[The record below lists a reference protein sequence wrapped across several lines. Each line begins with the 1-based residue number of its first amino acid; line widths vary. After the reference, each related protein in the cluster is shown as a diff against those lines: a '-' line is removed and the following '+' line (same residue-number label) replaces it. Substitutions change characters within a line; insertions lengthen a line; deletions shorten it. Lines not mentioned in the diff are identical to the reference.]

1 MLLIYI
7 LIVLFVLLIGYQVYL
22 ANGTFGL
29 AIRPSKLIEGLENS
43 DTSTSSSST
52 QEYKPYNLNDPNNSL
67 ILAQQNAGNIE
78 VLKGR
83 IDSFDGVKKK
93 VDDMQQSIDSM
104 QTQIDGLVQ
113 QQADYAQEIAGS
125 TPPTVTGTDELTSE
139 DVETSIE
146 QGDEEN

>member
-7 LIVLFVLLIGYQVYL
+7 LIFIFVFLMGYQAYL
-22 ANGTFGL
+22 AMFPN
-29 AIRPSKLIEGLENS
+29 KLIEGLENE
-43 DTSTSSSST
+43 DTTTTNTT

-83 IDSFDGVKKK
+83 IDNLDGVKKR

-125 TPPTVTGTDELTSE
+125 TPPEVTGTDQ
-139 DVETSIE
+139 ETAENVSDSIE
-146 QGDEEN
+146 EEEK

>member
-1 MLLIYI
+1 MS
-7 LIVLFVLLIGYQVYL
+7 YQAYL
-22 ANGTFGL
+22 ANGTFG
-29 AIRPSKLIEGLENS
+29 RKLIEGLENG
-43 DTSTSSSST
+43 DTTTSSST

-83 IDSFDGVKKK
+83 IDGLDGVKKR

-125 TPPTVTGTDELTSE
+125 TPPEVTGTDE
-139 DVETSIE
+139 ETADNVAASIE
-146 QGDEEN
+146 EEE